1 MSDPKLQTVCYRD
14 SDGDELVV
22 SPFSGGA
29 AGVELMATH
38 DSGCC
43 VFDDPKVIRNLANQ
57 LQSAPL
63 MARSAVMWFMV
74 TTPGSFST
82 NQPSTPNAVTVR
94 SWQPL
99 R

>member
-43 VFDDPKVIRNLANQ
+43 VFDDPKVIRDLANQ
-57 LQSAPL
+57 LLSVA
-63 MARSAVMWFMV
+63 
-74 TTPGSFST
+74 
-82 NQPSTPNAVTVR
+82 NAVE
-94 SWQPL
+94 SAQGAEK
-99 R
+99 

>member
-22 SPFSGGA
+22 SPFSVGT

-43 VFDDPKVIRNLANQ
+43 VFDDPKLIRDLAKQ
-57 LQSAPL
+57 LLAVADAVDSAQG
-63 MARSAVMWFMV
+63 AKE
-74 TTPGSFST
+74 
-82 NQPSTPNAVTVR
+82 
-94 SWQPL
+94 
-99 R
+99 